1 MSPKGTSK
9 TLPIHIPIPCL
20 SLTPSNLSPT
30 ISLSRCITPSKM
42 KLLPLLL
49 LPLPAATALFNPG
62 GHFYPL
68 LHRASC
74 HGNNCN
80 RAVTGTGAHL
90 PPLTQRSADC
100 RSFLLTTVT
109 PAATTITKT
118 VEPTPGAR
126 LLRRDE
132 LEEIEKRN
140 EVMARQATI
149 TPTRVPSWVGGNC
162 GSGPDEFRTG
172 CLCFGVTGGVSTVPR
187 RTVTVTE
194 TLDWCEE

>member
-1 MSPKGTSK
+1 
-9 TLPIHIPIPCL
+9 
-20 SLTPSNLSPT
+20 
-30 ISLSRCITPSKM
+30 M

-90 PPLTQRSADC
+90 PPPTQRSADC

-109 PAATTITKT
+109 PAATYVPSPSPVSIPHPTDYKSQPRTITKT

-172 CLCFGVTGGVSTVPR
+172 CLCFGVTGGVSTAPR